1 MRSPINADSHQIEAL
16 GAAMLALQPIAALL
30 LEIGVSYHE
39 FARLTRR
46 AYVDEAAAKQQAIGA
61 RVSISRIAAATGMS
75 RPEVSQVLS
84 GDPIP
89 IGTSDLTPRPTD
101 RVLAAWT
108 NDPDYLERDG
118 KPKTLSYG
126 DSSPNFSDLVK
137 KHGPDIPPRAML
149 NELLA
154 SKLVSEISLDRF
166 TPSSPSS
173 APRPPQK
180 EAIRNFGAK
189 INTLGYTLLRNL
201 RSLEKK
207 PLFETMT
214 LTSTLAASVN
224 ARVARELERRCRTF
238 SQAIERFLLDQ
249 GSAETPN
256 EKTSDRCEL
265 GVMIA
270 VVEKNSSNRPKRFPR
285 APKSE

>member
-1 MRSPINADSHQIEAL
+1 
-16 GAAMLALQPIAALL
+16 
-30 LEIGVSYHE
+30 
-39 FARLTRR
+39 
-46 AYVDEAAAKQQAIGA
+46 
-61 RVSISRIAAATGMS
+61 
-75 RPEVSQVLS
+75 
-84 GDPIP
+84 
-89 IGTSDLTPRPTD
+89 LTPRPTD

-154 SKLVSEISLDRF
+154 SKLVSEISIDRF

-238 SQAIERFLLDQ
+238 SHAIERFLLDQ

-270 VVEKNSSNRPKRFPR
+270 VVEKNPSNRPKRFPR